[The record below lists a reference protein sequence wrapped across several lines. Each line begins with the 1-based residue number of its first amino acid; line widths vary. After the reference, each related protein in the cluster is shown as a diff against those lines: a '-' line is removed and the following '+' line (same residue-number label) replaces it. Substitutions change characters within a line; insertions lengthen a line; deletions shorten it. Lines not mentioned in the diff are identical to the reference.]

1 MLLSILIAF
10 IMVISTSLIFIICML
25 TSGLCCNWL
34 TDNSKLRN
42 TTMVLIEVM
51 VSTGVRGGIHS
62 ETVKNSFHQLV
73 YRPSLRRSNSKFDLI
88 RILFSLLENFT
99 WEASR
104 KHLNWLDV
112 EEQQFDKIW
121 KCLSVFQGGEFTKQD
136 CLVLFPY
143 KMYKRVEKREVE
155 SQLGFIRDS
164 LKEIFHL
171 YRYDNLSSTSWDPV
185 KTMLFLES
193 INRQIY
199 ELNSCIKLKQQSN
212 KTLTR
217 YYRKLKNTI
226 QSCSDGRS
234 AFWELLRKKTKHHL
248 ESQGRQYVRQEQRSR
263 SGDKQKRMKQHLQS

>member
-1 MLLSILIAF
+1 
-10 IMVISTSLIFIICML
+10 MVISTSLIFIICML

-51 VSTGVRGGIHS
+51 
-62 ETVKNSFHQLV
+62 
-73 YRPSLRRSNSKFDLI
+73 
-88 RILFSLLENFT
+88 
-99 WEASR
+99 
-104 KHLNWLDV
+104 
-112 EEQQFDKIW
+112 
-121 KCLSVFQGGEFTKQD
+121 GGEFTKQD

-199 ELNSCIKLKQQSN
+199 ELNSCVSKYFL
-212 KTLTR
+212 L
-217 YYRKLKNTI
+217 Y
-226 QSCSDGRS
+226 

-248 ESQGRQYVRQEQRSR
+248 VSLDILGNKLQRSI
-263 SGDKQKRMKQHLQS
+263 G